1 MALDAAHP
9 ERIDD
14 APFWRIQA
22 DAKVLADRDGLS
34 ADLESLR
41 VEEVP
46 LDRRRRRRS
55 AVTARDRNVGPRRDD
70 VGKAMTSE
78 SSPQAQRRRRNS
90 RRSCDQIEVA
100 DVGVGAAIEPAVDL
114 FNDPGVAELVETVL
128 GQSRSASLRVREGLT
143 KRGDDCNGDGLPPSV
158 DDVLQSNRIHTSM
171 SVNAYSVAKR
181 TRPPGIRRK
190 SAANPLIAERHSTA
204 NSAAKLVDTGRYC
217 LYCLDH
223 HTCPEQVKQH
233 MAARPD
239 TD

>member
-1 MALDAAHP
+1 MSLDAAHP

-34 ADLESLR
+34 TDLESLR

-46 LDRRRRRRS
+46 LDRRWCRRS
-55 AVTARDRNVGPRRDD
+55 TVTARDRDVGPRRDD

-100 DVGVGAAIEPAVDL
+100 DVGVGAAIEAAVDL

-171 SVNAYSVAKR
+171 SVNVYSVAK
-181 TRPPGIRRK
+181 
-190 SAANPLIAERHSTA
+190 
-204 NSAAKLVDTGRYC
+204 
-217 LYCLDH
+217 
-223 HTCPEQVKQH
+223 
-233 MAARPD
+233 
-239 TD
+239 